1 MAEVANFLAGLS
13 AANLRRPLLRRPQSS
28 SVFSCRGF
36 TTAYTVHALITKYT
50 VSASASATAARMKL
64 SQMPKVV
71 Q

>member
-50 VSASASATAARMKL
+50 VSASATAARMKL